1 MNWIM
6 AWQRCV
12 VWCGVLV
19 STQCS
24 SLISQHKITTRRLM
38 CVFFYILTN
47 AFNICIR
54 ENKRVSGRCVGL
66 VAFIRWKLRNI
77 RMFLVVAEAICEVF
91 NNKTI
96 YLSSLKDSIVD
107 FRQIQI
113 TFLSLQEGRI
123 RKLHKLG
130 NYFKVVK
137 QWNIF

>member
-1 MNWIM
+1 
-6 AWQRCV
+6 
-12 VWCGVLV
+12 
-19 STQCS
+19 
-24 SLISQHKITTRRLM
+24 
-38 CVFFYILTN
+38 
-47 AFNICIR
+47 
-54 ENKRVSGRCVGL
+54 
-66 VAFIRWKLRNI
+66 
-77 RMFLVVAEAICEVF
+77 MFLLVAEAICEVF

-137 QWNIF
+137 Q

>member
-1 MNWIM
+1 M
-6 AWQRCV
+6 
-12 VWCGVLV
+12 GF
-19 STQCS
+19 SFCS
-24 SLISQHKITTRRLM
+24 
-38 CVFFYILTN
+38 
-47 AFNICIR
+47 IR
-54 ENKRVSGRCVGL
+54 EIK
-66 VAFIRWKLRNI
+66 AK

-130 NYFKVVK
+130 NCFKVVK
-137 QWNIF
+137 Q